1 LLVFRAQRHQGTKE
15 KKENPTCNKNLAAA
29 FTPLPP
35 RSRIGADDL
44 VVGIYQVTH
53 QFPRHELYG
62 LTSQMRRAAIS
73 VPANIAEGSG
83 RRTLRDYIRFLYQSK
98 GSLTELEYLLHV
110 ANRLGYLSASDFQKL
125 RSDLRQTAGTLL
137 GFIRFK
143 EQQAAASER

>member
-1 LLVFRAQRHQGTKE
+1 
-15 KKENPTCNKNLAAA
+15 
-29 FTPLPP
+29 
-35 RSRIGADDL
+35 
-44 VVGIYQVTH
+44 
-53 QFPRHELYG
+53 
-62 LTSQMRRAAIS
+62 MRRAAIS

-143 EQQAAASER
+143 EQEAAASER